1 MSLEIH
7 DWSTSAGNNNSA
19 PPDGWPENTMTFGQ
33 INNTARETM
42 AVLARWFTDTSGILL
57 ATGLHYHAPANA
69 WGYQLT
75 CTRQVF
81 LNLNFRVR
89 FRIPTTNVGP
99 TWLTINGIGP
109 AWIKMPDGSDCLAN
123 DLADVVDVYWHGS
136 QVWILNNL
144 PRRRIGEFNSG
155 TAMVFYAATA
165 PTGWAQLTGWNDRL
179 LRVVN
184 GNGTGVGGSW
194 VISGISS
201 DNANHTHNFSW
212 AASTSS
218 TAIGSS
224 GGYDFGG
231 AASAAAPG
239 SHSHTYSFAGT
250 TTGESNNHTHTFD
263 GGWRPAYG
271 DVIICQKV

>member
-1 MSLEIH
+1 MSEINN
-7 DWSTSAGNNNSA
+7 WSVAAGNNNAA

-42 AVLARWFTDTSGILL
+42 AVLARWFIDTSGILL
-57 ATGLHYHAPANA
+57 ATGLNYHAPANA

-75 CTRQVF
+75 CNRAVT
-81 LNLNFRVR
+81 LDLNFRVR

-109 AWIKMPDGSDCLAN
+109 NWIKWPDGTDCQAN

-136 QVWILNNL
+136 GAWILDNL
-144 PRRRIGEFNSG
+144 QRRRIGEFNSG
-155 TAMVFYAATA
+155 TAIVFYATTA

-184 GNGTGVGGSW
+184 GAGTGVGGTW
-194 VISGISS
+194 VISGISIET
-201 DNANHTHNFSW
+201 ANHTHAYTGSGTSG
-212 AASTSS
+212 STS
-218 TAIGSS
+218 IGSS

-239 SHSHTYSFAGT
+239 SHSHSIAWSGS
-250 TTGESNNHTHTFD
+250 TTGVSNDHTHTQN
-263 GGWRPAYG
+263 GAWRPAYG